1 MRVITIVHTETVE
14 DIIRKGMTVM
24 RTVPV
29 ERTTTNNT
37 ETIETRLRIK
47 KIQTK
52 VPEMNFE
59 KYWDVKDVS
68 DGLKREE
75 LFQGALRVNIRNY
88 KESYIASPVPGERDV
103 CIDGIL
109 DRNRAMNGDV
119 VVVQLNPK
127 EKWRKEKV

>member
-1 MRVITIVHTETVE
+1 
-14 DIIRKGMTVM
+14 MTVM

-37 ETIETRLRIK
+37 ETIETRLLI

-88 KESYIASPVPGERDV
+88 KESYIASPVAG
-103 CIDGIL
+103 
-109 DRNRAMNGDV
+109 
-119 VVVQLNPK
+119 
-127 EKWRKEKV
+127 